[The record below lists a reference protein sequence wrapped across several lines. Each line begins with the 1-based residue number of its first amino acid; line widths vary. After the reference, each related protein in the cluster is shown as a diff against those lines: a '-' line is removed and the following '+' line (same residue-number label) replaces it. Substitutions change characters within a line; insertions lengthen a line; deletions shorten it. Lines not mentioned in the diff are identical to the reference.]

1 MDARELPPAGFARR
15 PLVLTAEPAGSIWQ
29 RIYAAA
35 HRDPLGFRPSL
46 SRFSDPTGKR
56 FGVVYLGSSAKVAFA
71 EAVLR
76 DRAVGTLKPFLI
88 PMSELESYACAD
100 IEIADTLDLVDLTGD
115 GHLRSQVPTDVT
127 GASDQT
133 LARLWSEA
141 FHDHPDEPD
150 GVLYSSRLNKERNIA
165 LYDRAVGK
173 LKSKAAQRLVERRDE
188 LATILDDFDIG
199 IL

>member
-1 MDARELPPAGFARR
+1 MDSRQLPPAGLARR
-15 PLVLTAEPAGSIWQ
+15 PLALTAEPAGSIWQ
-29 RIYAAA
+29 RLYFAT
-35 HRDPLGFRPSL
+35 HRDPLGFRPSP

-71 EAVLR
+71 EVVLR

-88 PMSELESYACAD
+88 PMPELESYACAD
-100 IEIADTLDLVDLTGD
+100 IEIVDILNLVDLTGD
-115 GHLRSQVPTDVT
+115 GHMRSHVPTDVT

-133 LARLWSEA
+133 LARIWSEA
-141 FHDHPDEPD
+141 FYDHRDAPD

-165 LYDRAVGK
+165 LYDRALAK
-173 LKSKAAQRLVERRDE
+173 LKAKAAPKLVERRDE
-188 LATILDDFDIG
+188 LAAILNDFDIG